1 MSAEEDERLQSSNKR
16 RICDKLFNAVD
27 NKVRD
32 HCNVT
37 GKYRG
42 SVHSSC
48 NINLKLTK
56 KVPIIFHNLRVYESH
71 FIMQEIGKFYVKVTV
86 IPNGLEKYMAF
97 TTKNNFGILLKWIQW
112 LIPMIL
118 V

>member
-56 KVPIIFHNLRVYESH
+56 EGPIIFHNLRVYESH
-71 FIMQEIGKFYVKVTV
+71 FIMQEIGKFYVKK
-86 IPNGLEKYMAF
+86 NCY
-97 TTKNNFGILLKWIQW
+97 TKRIRKIHGFYN
-112 LIPMIL
+112 
-118 V
+118 